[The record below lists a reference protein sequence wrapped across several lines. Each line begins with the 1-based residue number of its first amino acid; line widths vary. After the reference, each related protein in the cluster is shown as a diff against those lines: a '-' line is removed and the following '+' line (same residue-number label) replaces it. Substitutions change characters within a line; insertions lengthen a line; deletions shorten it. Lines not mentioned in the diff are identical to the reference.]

1 MLTRSQ
7 RKEALGTL
15 HTMKSDLLLLLES
28 LNEKDDELS
37 KLEACDEVCK
47 EAQLTST
54 ERRLRIESLAY
65 DIISDKDIQFL
76 DDIQRLTRDYFNDPA
91 PERVVCNG

>member
-1 MLTRSQ
+1 MLTRNK
-7 RKEALGTL
+7 RTEVLDIL
-15 HTMKSDLLLLLES
+15 RTMESDLLLLLES

-37 KLEACDEVCK
+37 KLEVRDKTCAECQV
-47 EAQLTST
+47 TSV

-76 DDIQRLTRDYFNDPA
+76 DDVRRLTEEYFDEPMLK
-91 PERVVCNG
+91 EV